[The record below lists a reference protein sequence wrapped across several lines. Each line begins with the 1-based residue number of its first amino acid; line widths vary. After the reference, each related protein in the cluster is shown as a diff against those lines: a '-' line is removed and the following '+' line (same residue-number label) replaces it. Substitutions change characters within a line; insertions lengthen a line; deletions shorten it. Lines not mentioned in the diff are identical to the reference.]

1 MAIQRIYTLE
11 GIDCAG
17 CASNIE
23 EAVAKIDGVTSS
35 RINLINYKIEVV
47 AEESVPKD
55 LDERIQAAIRKTD
68 STVTATLVE
77 QGKTIPKPHA
87 LRWQRFVR
95 IPVRIVTS
103 LIALYF
109 AIATTNQTLSFLLFV
124 GAYLISGYDIVFR
137 AVRNIFRGKV
147 FDENFLMTVATIGAF
162 AISQYSEAVAVM
174 AFYQV
179 GEYFQEIA
187 VHRSRT
193 SIEKLMDIK
202 PLNATVIRDGK
213 HVTVKP
219 EQIVIGDI
227 LLIRP
232 GEKIPVDAVV
242 TEGTSLIDTKALT
255 GESLPQVVE
264 SGDSLLSG
272 GINRESV
279 LQAKATRSYTDS
291 TVATILRLVE
301 ESTMHKAQSER
312 FITRFARYYTPIVVI
327 LASLLALI
335 PPLFSPLPFSVWLY
349 RALVF
354 LVISCP
360 CALVISVP
368 LTFFAGIGALA
379 KMGVLVKG
387 SNYVQALAKT
397 KVVVF
402 DKTGTLTKG
411 EFAYNGMEVLKDSS
425 FSEETLLSYAAS
437 VEVNSTHPIA
447 KAIVAA
453 YSKPLKQA
461 EAVAEVPGKG
471 IEGIIDQYHVKVGS
485 ARYITGTDTESGI
498 LIAVDN
504 TIMGRLHVTD
514 SIKSK
519 SIETIKQLKALGMD
533 SIVMLSG
540 DTHET
545 VSATAQSIGITEY
558 YGQLLPQDKVV
569 HIERLLASKQENTS
583 LVFVGDG
590 INDAPVLARADIG
603 ISMGSMGSDAAI
615 EASDIVIMQDD
626 VSRIPFAIM
635 SSKRTLAIVKQNII
649 FALAVKVIIMALG
662 ALGFASMWMAVFAD
676 TGVALLAILN
686 ALRAMKQIKTKHL

>member
-23 EAVAKIDGVTSS
+23 EAVAKIEGVTSS
-35 RINLINYKIEVV
+35 RINLLNYKIEVV
-47 AEESVPKD
+47 AKEPAPKD

-68 STVTATLVE
+68 AKVTATLEE

-87 LRWQRFVR
+87 LRWQRFIR
-95 IPVRIVTS
+95 IPVRILAS

-109 AIATTNQTLSFLLFV
+109 AIATTNQTLSLLLFV

-272 GINRESV
+272 GINGESV

-397 KVVVF
+397 NVVVF

-425 FSEETLLSYAAS
+425 FSEETLLHYAAS

-453 YSKPLKQA
+453 YSGPLKQA

-471 IEGIIDQYHVKVGS
+471 IEGIVDQYHVKVGS

-514 SIKSK
+514 SIKNE
-519 SIETIKQLKALGMD
+519 SIETIKQLKALGTD

-540 DTHET
+540 DAHET

-558 YGQLLPQDKVV
+558 YGQLLPQDKVA